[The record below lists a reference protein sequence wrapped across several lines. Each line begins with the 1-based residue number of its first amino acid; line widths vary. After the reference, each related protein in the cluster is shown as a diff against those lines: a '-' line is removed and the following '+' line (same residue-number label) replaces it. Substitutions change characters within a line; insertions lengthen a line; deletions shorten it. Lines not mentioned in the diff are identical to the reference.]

1 MVLLI
6 SYDLN
11 GHERPSA
18 YAAIKSAIETK
29 SISRIRPL
37 YSQWFVT
44 TNDSPATWANYLKSS
59 RVVDGNDRL
68 FITRVTSGYQGWLT
82 KEDWA
87 WLNSQVL

>member
-6 SYDLN
+6 SYDLS

-18 YAAIKSAIETK
+18 YADIKRAIEAK
-29 SISRIRPL
+29 SISQIRPL

-44 TNDSPATWANYLKSS
+44 TNESPAIWADYLQSS

-82 KEDWA
+82 KEDWT
-87 WLNSQVL
+87 WLNSQML